1 MENLA
6 RYIIRASFSQE
17 RMTYVP
23 EAGSVIYRSKDG
35 CNTRLFEAMEWLA
48 AMTSHIPNKG
58 EQMVRYYGYYSN
70 LSRGL
75 RKKTGMD
82 EIIPC
87 MLKPELTDVQFRKNW
102 SRLIQKIYEVDPL
115 VCLRCQGKMRVI
127 AFIEDPGVVKKY

>member
-1 MENLA
+1 
-6 RYIIRASFSQE
+6 
-17 RMTYVP
+17 
-23 EAGSVIYRSKDG
+23 VIFRSKDG

-87 MLKPELTDVQFRKNW
+87 MLQPVKTDIQFRKTW
-102 SRLIQKIYEVDPL
+102 SRLI
-115 VCLRCQGKMRVI
+115 
-127 AFIEDPGVVKKY
+127 